1 MNYKSTRDVKV
12 NVPSAYAIS
21 QGLSADGGLFVPDSL
36 PKLSEEK
43 IMSLCDMSYAE
54 RAYEIF
60 KLFLTDFTDDEIKH
74 CVNGAYNDRNFATD
88 NIAEISHLIP
98 GTYILELWHGPT
110 CAFKDMA
117 LQILPYLLTTSA
129 KKTIDGKKIS
139 ILVATSGDTGKA
151 ALEGFKDVD
160 GTSIMV
166 FYPEDGVSNMQKRQM
181 TTQEGSNVN
190 VCAVVGNFD
199 DCQSGVKQIFTDKAV
214 IAELEKANTVFSSA
228 NSINW
233 GRLAPQI
240 VYYFSAYCCNSL

>member
-74 CVNGAYNDRNFATD
+74 CVNGAYNDKNFATD

-110 CAFKDMA
+110 
-117 LQILPYLLTTSA
+117 
-129 KKTIDGKKIS
+129 
-139 ILVATSGDTGKA
+139 
-151 ALEGFKDVD
+151 
-160 GTSIMV
+160 
-166 FYPEDGVSNMQKRQM
+166 
-181 TTQEGSNVN
+181 
-190 VCAVVGNFD
+190 
-199 DCQSGVKQIFTDKAV
+199 
-214 IAELEKANTVFSSA
+214 
-228 NSINW
+228 
-233 GRLAPQI
+233 
-240 VYYFSAYCCNSL
+240 